1 MVWMTVFHFVFDLNH
16 FKPVTEDY
24 VPLFPR
30 LGLMWWARQRALESE
45 LLLAAQTGA
54 DCAGRWV

>member
-1 MVWMTVFHFVFDLNH
+1 MFHFVFDLNH

-30 LGLMWWARQRALESE
+30 LGVMWWARQRALESE